1 MRAVEGSLG
10 HSPKGRYRGWKALAR
25 DKARLGA
32 LRAGRVE
39 CCAQLGSSQA
49 PLSDSSLRPMS
60 IQIRRAGLFTIL
72 FFWTAT
78 TILSAAEKT
87 SVILTVHDSLASP
100 NQPATIE
107 ATLTRKALLI
117 EVGLGGEPIE
127 LLVAGNVVATAMT
140 GGDGRAFL
148 SYTPKAKGIVPFI
161 VRVGTTPRVAVT
173 EAGANL
179 AVWERRSPIMAVEM
193 AALMEDV
200 AGQGPTVILPG
211 KDMGGRHPMPDAAAE
226 LGKLTQFYYNVLY
239 VVTHDKAAGTNDQVG
254 AQARQWLK
262 DQKFPVGY
270 IIVLPSNPEAFG
282 ARLDELHAA
291 GWKTLKIGVGRTKAF
306 AEAFLQRR
314 LDAVMVPEP
323 AKGEAPRK
331 AKVAKEW
338 KEVRK
343 KM

>member
-1 MRAVEGSLG
+1 MCRSLNPTV
-10 HSPKGRYRGWKALAR
+10 HNSFF
-25 DKARLGA
+25 
-32 LRAGRVE
+32 
-39 CCAQLGSSQA
+39 
-49 PLSDSSLRPMS
+49 
-60 IQIRRAGLFTIL
+60 RRAGLLTIL
-72 FFWTAT
+72 CFWTAT
-78 TILSAAEKT
+78 TILFAAEKIPGT
-87 SVILTVHDSLASP
+87 LTVHDSLTSP

-107 ATLTRKALLI
+107 ATLTWKGLLTEI
-117 EVGLGGEPIE
+117 GLGGEPIE
-127 LLVAGNVVATAMT
+127 LLVAGNVVVIAMT

-148 SYTPKAKGIVPFI
+148 SYRPKAKGTVPFT

-193 AALMEDV
+193 AALMEDAV
-200 AGQGPTVILPG
+200 GQGPTVTSPG
-211 KDMGGRHPMPDAAAE
+211 NEAEGRRPMPDAAEE

-239 VVTHDKAAGTNDQVG
+239 VVTQDKAVGSNDQVN

-262 DQKFPVGY
+262 DQKFPVGH
-270 IIVLPSNPEAFG
+270 ILVLPSDPEALG
-282 ARLDELHAA
+282 AKLDEMHAA

-314 LDAVMVPEP
+314 LEAVMVPEP
-323 AKGEAPRK
+323 AKGDAPRK

-338 KEVRK
+338 KDVRK

>member
-1 MRAVEGSLG
+1 MGVFF
-10 HSPKGRYRGWKALAR
+10 
-25 DKARLGA
+25 
-32 LRAGRVE
+32 
-39 CCAQLGSSQA
+39 
-49 PLSDSSLRPMS
+49 
-60 IQIRRAGLFTIL
+60 RRAGVFTTLIL
-72 FFWTAT
+72 LTAT

-87 SVILTVHDSLASP
+87 SGTLMVRDSLAAP

-107 ATLTRKALLI
+107 ATLTGKSLLM
-117 EVGLGGEPIE
+117 ETALGGEPIQ

-148 SYTPKAKGIVPFI
+148 SYTPKAKGTVPFT
-161 VRVGTTPRVAVT
+161 VRVGDTPRIAVA
-173 EAGANL
+173 EASANL
-179 AVWERRSPIMAVEM
+179 AVWEHRSPIMAVEM
-193 AALMEDV
+193 VSLMEDAV
-200 AGQGPTVILPG
+200 GQGPTVTWPG
-211 KDMGGRHPMPDAAAE
+211 KDAEGRRPMPDAADE

-239 VVTHDKAAGTNDQVG
+239 VVTVDKASGSKDHVN

-262 DQKFPVGY
+262 DHKFPVGY
-270 IIVLPSNPEAFG
+270 ILVLPSDPEAFG
-282 ARLDELHAA
+282 TKLDEMHAA
-291 GWKTLKIGVGRTKAF
+291 GWKSLKIGVGRTKAF
-306 AEAFLQRR
+306 AETFLQRR

>member
-1 MRAVEGSLG
+1 V
-10 HSPKGRYRGWKALAR
+10 
-25 DKARLGA
+25 
-32 LRAGRVE
+32 
-39 CCAQLGSSQA
+39 AQLFF
-49 PLSDSSLRPMS
+49 
-60 IQIRRAGLFTIL
+60 RRAGLLTLF
-72 FFWTAT
+72 FFWTAA

-87 SVILTVHDSLASP
+87 TGTLTVHDSLTSP

-107 ATLTRKALLI
+107 ATLIGKSLLT
-117 EVGLGGEPIE
+117 ETGLGGEPIE

-148 SYTPKAKGIVPFI
+148 SYAPKAKGSVPFT
-161 VRVGTTPRVAVT
+161 VRVGTTSRVAMAET
-173 EAGANL
+173 GANL
-179 AVWERRSPIMAVEM
+179 AVWERRNPIMAVEM

-200 AGQGPTVILPG
+200 VGQGPTLTWPG
-211 KDMGGRHPMPDAAAE
+211 KEAEGRRPMPDAANE

-239 VVTHDKAAGTNDQVG
+239 VVTQDKAVGLTDQVN

-262 DQKFPVGY
+262 DQKFPVGH
-270 IIVLPSNPEAFG
+270 ILVLPSDPAAFG
-282 ARLDELHAA
+282 AKLDEMHAA
-291 GWKTLKIGVGRTKAF
+291 GWKSLKIGVGRTKAF

-338 KEVRK
+338 KDVRK